1 MNGVGAVLLVL
12 AAVGVCAVGPWSATR
27 RVRGFGRPVTCRV
40 RGRRATA
47 RRAESVAATDLLAAC
62 LTAGATPIRAAEVA
76 AAVLDGAVAFALRAA
91 VRAAARGAGPE
102 ECWSKLAAIPELDTV
117 GRILARA
124 AVCGTRA
131 ADAMA
136 AEAAAMRLR
145 NSAAGQAAVTRV
157 GVWAV
162 APLALCFLPAFLFLG
177 VVPIAL
183 GLAPLMAH

>member
-1 MNGVGAVLLVL
+1 M
-12 AAVGVCAVGPWSATR
+12 
-27 RVRGFGRPVTCRV
+27 
-40 RGRRATA
+40 
-47 RRAESVAATDLLAAC
+47 
-62 LTAGATPIRAAEVA
+62 AGATPVRAAEAA
-76 AAVLDGAVAFALRAA
+76 AAVLDGPVAVALHAV

-102 ECWSKLAAIPELDTV
+102 ECWSKLAAIQGLDTV

-124 AVCGTRA
+124 AICGTRA

-145 NSAAGQAAVTRV
+145 NSAAGQAAVARA

-162 APLALCFLPAFLFLG
+162 APLALCFLPAFLCLG

-183 GLAPLMAH
+183 GLAPLVPH